1 MWSLSVF
8 VPQVSLKAIPRPLVR
23 TEDVDVFC
31 DKIRTGKDA
40 QAGFGYQAIKS
51 HISLSWSL
59 LLFAG
64 DQAFHDLRSSGG
76 FASSFSHVKRF
87 IMRLLLQQA
96 LIAGLG
102 EEEATADGVTHTSLA
117 EETSRQCG
125 MHMCS
130 SCAVSPTSTDLRDQ
144 GRC

>member
-76 FASSFSHVKRF
+76 FASSFSDAKRF

-102 EEEATADGVTHTSLA
+102 EEEATADGVTHNLVGRGDIPAMRHAHVFFLRS
-117 EETSRQCG
+117 
-125 MHMCS
+125 
-130 SCAVSPTSTDLRDQ
+130 VSNEHGPT
-144 GRC
+144 